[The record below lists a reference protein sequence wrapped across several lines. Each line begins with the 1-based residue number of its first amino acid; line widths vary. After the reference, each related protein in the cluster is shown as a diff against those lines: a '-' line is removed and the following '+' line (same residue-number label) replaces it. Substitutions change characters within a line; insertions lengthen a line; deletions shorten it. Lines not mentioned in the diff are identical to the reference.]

1 MTTNLSDNP
10 RDKLKAALNHDRPD
24 NDLGADYREAC
35 AAWFA
40 GLSERERAAW
50 LGPRKLLTSATSQL
64 LKRSPQVYRGRRC
77 SPATVI
83 DTARVRAIG
92 GAPGA

>member
-10 RDKLKAALNHDRPD
+10 RDKLQAALNHDRPD

-40 GLSERERAAW
+40 GLSERERGSVARAEVAFDAGNESAAQEIASG
-50 LGPRKLLTSATSQL
+50 LP
-64 LKRSPQVYRGRRC
+64 
-77 SPATVI
+77 PA
-83 DTARVRAIG
+83 
-92 GAPGA
+92 PKFPLP